1 MSPFAD
7 IGKQKSRTFALSIR
21 EVDFTVLTL
30 IIYTMILFNVKKNK
44 NEKMPNAYG
53 KYYAYPV
60 VTQTLGID
68 GLATHMSSHNTPF
81 SPGAIK
87 GMLTDM
93 VICIR
98 ELALQGIAVKID
110 NLAIFSIGIKN
121 KQGADTEKD
130 FSVAKNIEGVKLRA
144 RATGELVADRLNLD
158 ATLKKATA
166 LAGSDSTDVG
176 GSSDTPTTPSS
187 DSTDTPSSGGT
198 DQGGGSGTGSDSGS
212 GSGTG
217 SEDRY
222 DLYTE
227 M

>member
-1 MSPFAD
+1 
-7 IGKQKSRTFALSIR
+7 
-21 EVDFTVLTL
+21 
-30 IIYTMILFNVKKNK
+30 MILFNVKKNK

-60 VTQTLGID
+60 VTQTIGID
-68 GLATHMSSHNTPF
+68 GLADHMSSHNTPF
-81 SPGAIK
+81 SPGAVK

-121 KQGADTEKD
+121 KLGADSEKD

-166 LAGSDSTDVG
+166 IAGTDGSTSDDGGGSDDTPSGGDDSKGGSTSG
-176 GSSDTPTTPSS
+176 GSSDP
-187 DSTDTPSSGGT
+187 
-198 DQGGGSGTGSDSGS
+198 GS
-212 GSGTG
+212 GSDDG
-217 SEDRY
+217 SKDGEY
-222 DLYTE
+222 
-227 M
+227 